1 MRDWDNRVKEMPNP
15 SSLHRLVERTIAES
29 GPDNLDVA
37 VWRVMQAVE
46 EKVKGNRSE
55 AAERRKMLLRN
66 IELEVE
72 ATLLQGGFWRDDRS
86 LWRKPKNA

>member
-1 MRDWDNRVKEMPNP
+1 
-15 SSLHRLVERTIAES
+15 LVERTIAES

-72 ATLLQGGFWRDDRS
+72 ATLLQGGFWRDDRG
-86 LWRKPKNA
+86 LWRKPENA

>member
-1 MRDWDNRVKEMPNP
+1 
-15 SSLHRLVERTIAES
+15 LVERTIAES

-72 ATLLQGGFWRDDRS
+72 ATLLQGGFWRDDRG

>member
-72 ATLLQGGFWRDDRS
+72 ATLLQGGFWRDDRG
-86 LWRKPKNA
+86 LWRKPENA